1 MEVMAEVQPEVA
13 EPTTSYAV
21 RDQRVHGVDAFGG
34 VSLIVLGLHGQL
46 VCAVAEGHAAGGVDL
61 LNGQLHAVFNV
72 GAVNSHAAGEGADH
86 AQRNGAVAGGGAA
99 VSIACAAFG
108 LAAAGSQA
116 EGQTARQHQG

>member
-13 EPTTSYAV
+13 EPTTSWMPSEIS
-21 RDQRVHGVDAFGG
+21 AFMALTHS

>member
-13 EPTTSYAV
+13 EPTTSWMPSEIS
-21 RDQRVHGVDAFGG
+21 AF
-34 VSLIVLGLHGQL
+34 IVLGLHGQL